1 MLFHHDDKN
10 DASKN
15 KVKQN
20 LKQSKGCA
28 CENSPCRSLLPP
40 RQRRQKKL
48 IDGAVMM
55 MSENLI
61 VCSK

>member
-1 MLFHHDDKN
+1 MIKQDNNRPTKITTMVGTNFFCFFYKN

-40 RQRRQKKL
+40 RQRCQKT
-48 IDGAVMM
+48 
-55 MSENLI
+55 
-61 VCSK
+61 